1 MEKDGKRVE
10 ALAVKN
16 GKIMFAGSKSSA
28 LRKKGKNTKII
39 DLKGKCLMPGFFDP
53 HSHVVLQSVK
63 FSVANLYK
71 GGLVLYKST
80 HKKHLG

>member
-1 MEKDGKRVE
+1 MLDAR
-10 ALAVKN
+10 
-16 GKIMFAGSKSSA
+16 F
-28 LRKKGKNTKII
+28 
-39 DLKGKCLMPGFFDP
+39 FFDP